1 MRVFE
6 LMEQLSGMP
15 AGAKVEFERLTS
27 VEELVANDAIAD
39 DEGRVYIFKTNIA
52 DVEEIDGDC
61 VRLYGG

>member
-15 AGAKVEFERLTS
+15 AGAKVEFERCTS
-27 VEELVANDAIAD
+27 VEELVANDAIVD
-39 DEGRVYIFKTNIA
+39 DEGRVYVFKANIA